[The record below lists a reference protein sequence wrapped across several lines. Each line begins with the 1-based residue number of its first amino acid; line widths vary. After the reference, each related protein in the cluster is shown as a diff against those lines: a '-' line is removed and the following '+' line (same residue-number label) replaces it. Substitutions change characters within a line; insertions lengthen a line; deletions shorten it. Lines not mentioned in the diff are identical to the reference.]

1 MHKMTRR
8 ALKLNRETL
17 RSLDVPEMSGVA
29 GGAPIPT
36 TFRTMNAS
44 LCPCITQ
51 TCLASGCN
59 TCTTT
64 TTAA

>member
-44 LCPCITQ
+44 FCPCISVTS
-51 TCLASGCN
+51 CLVTGCAP
-59 TCTTT
+59 CTTT
-64 TTAA
+64 TAT